1 MASADLVIAFD
12 ARIGNLEAALRR
24 TETSLRRT
32 EQQAKETGSA
42 MAAALTA
49 GASSAGN
56 SLLLLSRNLLG
67 VGLGFLA
74 LQRAGQ
80 AIGGALSAIDALA
93 DEAASIGATTNQLR
107 ALQVAFEEAG
117 GNGDKAADA
126 FGKLNN
132 IIGQAGDGTESA
144 INRFASLGVAFR
156 NTDGT
161 LRGSADVFDD
171 IIEKLQGMESAAE
184 QMAVAQ
190 EFFGRGA
197 ARTVIAALG
206 EMEGGLTAVEQRLR
220 DMGAAL
226 GDETPQRLDALGTAF
241 ANLGRVLGSAIAN
254 AIAYVSPV
262 IVSFLEWL
270 TARVAD
276 AIRFIERV
284 VLAVERMARRIGQA
298 FGVITTTPLEAAER
312 NLQALETR
320 MQGTLQQEQRLL
332 AAQQNAARDPD
343 SYAARLNATNL
354 ARVQEEART
363 ATDAI
368 AIARREL
375 AGLRRDAELPTP
387 PTVPPLAAAPPQAV
401 GGGGG
406 GSTQVD
412 EMIKMAERLYE
423 QTRTPLERFRI
434 ESSQAVAIWNSRNPE
449 VQAALGGFDT
459 IQRAVVEYAE
469 NAYQAQLG
477 LGRTSA
483 EAQAAIQQSITA
495 TGELLVGRGALSW
508 EQWAQVATAAN
519 AAVGRAADDT
529 AKRTQQSIDSAA
541 GAING
546 ALSSSFV
553 ALGTGAA
560 TIEDTWKKLLSNIL
574 QTVIQ
579 FVYEMTIQAA
589 ILRLLK
595 SAFSAFGGAFTGTSD
610 PTPIPGG
617 GGGLGLLSFSGF
629 SETSGALLGDG
640 EAATFASSLTA
651 GGGAAGVGRGLVTVE
666 PRQDTE
672 VNVAVYNNSSNTTT
686 RQQERTNGLGG
697 KEVDIYIENVVRQGL
712 MTGRYDN
719 VMGQSFG
726 ASRRGVV

>member
-1 MASADLVIAFD
+1 MATADLVIAFD
-12 ARIGNLEAALRR
+12 ARIGNLEAALKR

-32 EQQAKETGSA
+32 EEQAKQTGNALSA
-42 MAAALTA
+42 AISS
-49 GASSAGN
+49 GASSAGS
-56 SLLLLSRNLLG
+56 SLLALSRNLLG

-80 AIGGALSAIDALA
+80 AIGGAVAAIDALA
-93 DEAASIGATTNQLR
+93 DEAASIGTTTNQLR

-117 GNGDKAADA
+117 GNGAKAAEA

-132 IIGQAGDGTESA
+132 LIGQAGEGSEQA
-144 INRFASLGVAFR
+144 VNRFASLGIAFR
-156 NTDGT
+156 NTDGS
-161 LRGSADVFDD
+161 LRDSSAVFDD
-171 IIEKLQGMESAAE
+171 VIEKLQGMESAAE

-190 EFFGRGA
+190 ELFGRGA
-197 ARTVIAALG
+197 ARTVVAALG
-206 EMEGGLTAVEQRLR
+206 EMEGGLSAVEQRLR
-220 DMGAAL
+220 DMGAAI

-254 AIAYVSPV
+254 AVAYVSPV
-262 IVSFLEWL
+262 IVAFLEWL

-298 FGVITTTPLEAAER
+298 FGVITRTPLEAAER
-312 NLQALETR
+312 NLAELEAR
-320 MQGTLQQEQRLL
+320 MQGTLRQEQQLL
-332 AAQQNAARDPD
+332 AAQQNASRDPD

-354 ARVQEEART
+354 QRVQAEAAA

-375 AGLRRDAELPTP
+375 AQLRRDAELPTP

-406 GSTQVD
+406 GGASRQID
-412 EMIKMAERLYE
+412 EMVKLAERLYD

-434 ESSQAVAIWNSRNPE
+434 ESVQALAIWNSRNPE
-449 VQAALGGFDT
+449 VQEALGGFDT

-469 NAYQAQLG
+469 SAYQSQLG
-477 LGRTSA
+477 LGRTT
-483 EAQAAIQQSITA
+483 EQAQAATQAAIAS
-495 TGELLVGRGALSW
+495 TGEFLVGRGALSW

-519 AAVGRAADDT
+519 EAVARSADDT

-541 GAING
+541 GSIDG
-546 ALSSSFV
+546 ALSGAIV

-560 TIEDTWKKLLSNIL
+560 TLEDTWKKLLSSIL

-589 ILRLLK
+589 ILRVLK
-595 SAFSAFGGAFTGTSD
+595 AAFSGFGGAISSVGSATSS
-610 PTPIPGG
+610 GSSG
-617 GGGLGLLSFSGF
+617 RSFAGF
-629 SETSGALLGDG
+629 PETSGALIGDG
-640 EAATFASSLTA
+640 AAATFASTPSA
-651 GGGAAGVGRGLVTVE
+651 DGGAAGLGRGLVTVE
-666 PRQDTE
+666 PRQETE
-672 VNVAVYNNSSNTTT
+672 VNVAVYNQAPGTTT
-686 RQQERTNGLGG
+686 RQQERVNGLGG
-697 KEVDIYIENVVRQGL
+697 KEIDIYIEQIVQRGITNGKF
-712 MTGRYDN
+712 DN
-719 VMGQSFG
+719 AMSTSFG
-726 ASRRGVV
+726 AMRAGRI